1 VTITLPFPHSNR
13 TGTARF
19 RIHRSPLGA
28 LVPLALARLA
38 VSEPPVAR
46 LRLEPG
52 GNVKDQP
59 ARTLEPRR
67 LVIVTGKGGTG
78 KTTVTAALALG
89 AAARG
94 QRVLVAAV
102 DRDARLPTLLS
113 PRPAPLA
120 YQPALARENVW
131 VCHIEPFE
139 ALGEYLGLQ
148 LGTRRL
154 VDPVLR
160 QRGFRQL
167 LLASPGWR
175 ELITLGK
182 VWHFEQMRERGRPI
196 YDLIV
201 VDAPA
206 TGHSLT
212 FLDVPRVVVS
222 AVRAGPLRHHTE
234 RVEALIEDRSRTLLL
249 PVALAEELPA
259 RETVEL
265 IARARSELGVAI
277 DCVVVNAVHEPPYP
291 DDLADLDARLA
302 ALPDDTDLG
311 ALPPPPAR
319 AACGAVLRARAALN
333 RHHTRAIAQE
343 TGLPTVTLP
352 YLRDGLRGPDDTARL
367 AEPLYAGLGAAA

>member
-1 VTITLPFPHSNR
+1 MNQPSDPLHS
-13 TGTARF
+13 
-19 RIHRSPLGA
+19 
-28 LVPLALARLA
+28 
-38 VSEPPVAR
+38 
-46 LRLEPG
+46 
-52 GNVKDQP
+52 
-59 ARTLEPRR
+59 RR

-78 KTTVTAALALG
+78 KTTVAAALALG

-94 QRVLVAAV
+94 KRVLVAAV
-102 DRDARLPTLLS
+102 DPDARLPALLS
-113 PRPAPLA
+113 AHPRPLG
-120 YQPALARENVW
+120 YQPAFARDNIY

-154 VDPVLR
+154 VDPILR

-182 VWHFEQMRERGRPI
+182 VWHVEQMREGARPRF
-196 YDLIV
+196 DLIV

-234 RVEALIEDRSRTLLL
+234 RVEALIEDHTRTLLL

-265 IARARSELGVAI
+265 IARARRTLGVAI
-277 DCVVVNAVHEPPYP
+277 ERVVVNAVHEPPYP
-291 DDLADLDARLA
+291 ADLAELDEQIA
-302 ALPDDTDLG
+302 ALPDDAALG
-311 ALPPPPAR
+311 DLPPPR
-319 AACGAVLRARAALN
+319 VLAACGSALRARAELN
-333 RHHTRAIAQE
+333 RHHVAAIARD

-352 YLRDGLRGPDDTARL
+352 YLSE

>member
-1 VTITLPFPHSNR
+1 M
-13 TGTARF
+13 
-19 RIHRSPLGA
+19 
-28 LVPLALARLA
+28 
-38 VSEPPVAR
+38 
-46 LRLEPG
+46 
-52 GNVKDQP
+52 
-59 ARTLEPRR
+59 
-67 LVIVTGKGGTG
+67 
-78 KTTVTAALALG
+78 
-89 AAARG
+89 
-94 QRVLVAAV
+94 
-102 DRDARLPTLLS
+102 S
-113 PRPAPLA
+113 PRPAALT

-148 LGTRRL
+148 VGTRRL

-182 VWHFEQMRERGRPI
+182 VWHLEQMREGSRPR
-196 YDLIV
+196 YDLII

-234 RVEALIEDRSRTLLL
+234 RVEALIEDRTRTLLL
-249 PVALAEELPA
+249 PVSLAEELPA

-265 IARARSELGVAI
+265 VTRARNELGVAI
-277 DCVVVNAVHEPPYP
+277 ERIVVNAVHEPPYP

-302 ALPDDTDLG
+302 ALPDDTDVG
-311 ALPPPPAR
+311 ELPPPRAL
-319 AACGAVLRARAALN
+319 AACGAVLRDRAALN
-333 RHHTRAIAQE
+333 RHHTLAIAQA

-352 YLRDGLRGPDDTARL
+352 YLRDGLRGPDDAAQL
-367 AEPLYAGLGAAA
+367 AEPLLAGLGTVA

>member
-1 VTITLPFPHSNR
+1 
-13 TGTARF
+13 
-19 RIHRSPLGA
+19 
-28 LVPLALARLA
+28 
-38 VSEPPVAR
+38 
-46 LRLEPG
+46 
-52 GNVKDQP
+52 VKDP
-59 ARTLEPRR
+59 ARPLDQRR

-78 KTTVTAALALG
+78 KTSVSAALALG

-94 QRVLVAAV
+94 RRVLVAAV
-102 DRDARLPTLLS
+102 DPDARLPALLS
-113 PRPAPLA
+113 ARPAALT

-148 LGTRRL
+148 LGTRRV
-154 VDPVLR
+154 VDPILR

-182 VWHFEQMRERGRPI
+182 VWHLEQMKDASRAQRAEGERRPSGGRAARERPK

-234 RVEALIEDRSRTLLL
+234 RVEELIEDRTRTLLL

-265 IARARSELGVAI
+265 VTRARSELGVAI
-277 DCVVVNAVHEPPYP
+277 ERVVVNAVHEPPYP

-302 ALPDDTDLG
+302 ALPEDTDLG
-311 ALPPPPAR
+311 KLPSPR
-319 AACGAVLRARAALN
+319 VLAACGATLRERAALN
-333 RHHTRAIAQE
+333 RHHERAIAKD

-352 YLRDGLRGPDDTARL
+352 YLRDGLRGPDDAARL
-367 AEPLYAGLGAAA
+367 ADALFAGLGEAA

>member
-1 VTITLPFPHSNR
+1 VT
-13 TGTARF
+13 
-19 RIHRSPLGA
+19 
-28 LVPLALARLA
+28 
-38 VSEPPVAR
+38 
-46 LRLEPG
+46 
-52 GNVKDQP
+52 DP
-59 ARTLEPRR
+59 ARPLEHRR

-78 KTTVTAALALG
+78 KTAVSAALALG
-89 AAARG
+89 ASARG
-94 QRVLVAAV
+94 KRVLVAAV
-102 DRDARLPTLLS
+102 DPDARLPALLS
-113 PRPAPLA
+113 PRPAALT

-182 VWHFEQMRERGRPI
+182 VWHLEQMRDKARPR

-234 RVEALIEDRSRTLLL
+234 RVEALIDDHTRTLLL

-265 IARARSELGVAI
+265 VTRARSELGVAI
-277 DCVVVNAVHEPPYP
+277 ECIVVNAVHEPPYP

-302 ALPDDTDLG
+302 ALPDDTDVG
-311 ALPPPPAR
+311 ELPPPRAL
-319 AACGAVLRARAALN
+319 AACGAILRDRAALN
-333 RHHTRAIAQE
+333 RHHTRAIEQE

-352 YLRDGLRGPDDTARL
+352 YLRDGLRGPDDVAQL
-367 AEPLYAGLGAAA
+367 AEPLLAGLGTDA

>member
-1 VTITLPFPHSNR
+1 VTDP
-13 TGTARF
+13 AW
-19 RIHRSPLGA
+19 PL
-28 LVPLALARLA
+28 
-38 VSEPPVAR
+38 EH
-46 LRLEPG
+46 
-52 GNVKDQP
+52 
-59 ARTLEPRR
+59 RR

-78 KTTVTAALALG
+78 KTTVAAALALG

-94 QRVLVAAV
+94 KRVLVAAV
-102 DRDARLPTLLS
+102 DPDARLAGLLG
-113 PRPAPLA
+113 PRPAPLT
-120 YQPALARENVW
+120 YQPAAARENVW

-182 VWHFEQMRERGRPI
+182 VWHLEQSMEASRAQRAGGERRPAAARPRF
-196 YDLIV
+196 DLIV

-234 RVEALIEDRSRTLLL
+234 RVEALIEDRERTLLL

-265 IARARSELGVAI
+265 VARARDQLGVCI
-277 DCVVVNAVHEPPYP
+277 ERVVVNAVHEPPYP
-291 DDLADLDARLA
+291 ADLADLDRRIA
-302 ALPDDTDLG
+302 ALPGGTAIG
-311 ALPPPPAR
+311 TLPPPHVL
-319 AACGAVLRARAALN
+319 AACGAALRGRSELN
-333 RHHTRAIAQE
+333 RHHIAEIARE
-343 TGLPTVTLP
+343 TGLPTVALP
-352 YLRDGLRGPDDTARL
+352 YLRDGLRGPDDAARL
-367 AEPLYAGLGAAA
+367 AEPLFAGLGAAA